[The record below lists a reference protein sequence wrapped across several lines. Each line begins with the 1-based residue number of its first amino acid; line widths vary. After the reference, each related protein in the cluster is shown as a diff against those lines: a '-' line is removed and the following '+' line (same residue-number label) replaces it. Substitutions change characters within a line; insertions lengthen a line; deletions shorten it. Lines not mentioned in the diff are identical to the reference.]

1 MAKNQTETNETAVA
15 LKPASPIS
23 LQVVDMSKA
32 NLPDLDNAE
41 VVPFDLMA
49 DYWEPENVGEA
60 KNVYYDSIKTSVFPD
75 FNDPSIPVEVD
86 CAFFYEKSNGTLKP
100 WRNASKRLVSL
111 LEALNLAPGSVI
123 RLEYLGKKKNKKN
136 SLQSAQWSVKPL
148 IIKQ

>member
-1 MAKNQTETNETAVA
+1 MGKNQNEEKETSVA
-15 LKPASPIS
+15 LKPSGPLS
-23 LQVVDMSKA
+23 LQVFDMSMA
-32 NLPDLDNAE
+32 NLPDLDKAD

-49 DYWEPENVGEA
+49 DYWEPENTGEA
-60 KNVYYDSIKTSVFPD
+60 KNVYFDSIKPSIFPD
-75 FNDPSIPVEVD
+75 FNDPSIQVEVD

-136 SLQSAQWSVKPL
+136 SFQSAQWSVKPL